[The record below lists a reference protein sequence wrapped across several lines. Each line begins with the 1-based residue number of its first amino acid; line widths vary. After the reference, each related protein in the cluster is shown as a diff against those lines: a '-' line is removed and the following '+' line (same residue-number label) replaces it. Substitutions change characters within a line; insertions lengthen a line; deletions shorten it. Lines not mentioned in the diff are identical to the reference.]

1 MKVKDSEEIVE
12 NIKVLFRKYELVYNV
27 LPMCIGE
34 LTDAQEERLIE
45 QLNDLVARTNRVIKN
60 LILLEEN
67 VS

>member
-12 NIKVLFRKYELVYNV
+12 NIGVLAHKFNLVADA
-27 LPMCIGE
+27 LPKCVGE
-34 LTDAQEERLIE
+34 LTDAQEARLIE
-45 QLNDLVARTNRVIKN
+45 QINDLLTRTNRVIKN